1 MKIDRRILVVGV
13 AVAVLAV
20 GAGIAYGVSGDDDE
34 QVTGSGADQAKAAA
48 VQAVGGGTAV
58 SVEQGD
64 EGNVAYEVEVKR
76 EDGSLVEV
84 ALDGRYGPLGSEAD
98 DDSGAEDEGDEEE
111 KEGSDD
117 R

>member
-1 MKIDRRILVVGV
+1 MKIDRRVVVVGA
-13 AVAVLAV
+13 AVAVLAA

-34 QVTGSGADQAKAAA
+34 QVTGSGADRAKSAA
-48 VQAVGGGTAV
+48 VEAVGGGIAV

-84 ALDGRYGPLGSEAD
+84 ALDDRYRPLGSEAD
-98 DDSGAEDEGDEEE
+98 DDSGAEDEEEE
-111 KEGSDD
+111 E
-117 R
+117 